1 NRLLLQDAYPGE
13 INNFRSRKPFHVVN
27 MALNLVHG
35 DNLAWQE
42 RKAESFTASPLH
54 CGSYTIKDEETGL
67 CGSYRTAKEYGEG
80 ISMGTAVAISGA
92 AVSPNMG
99 YHSSA
104 VITFLLTLFN
114 ARLGWWLGNPGKPG
128 SDTYYRSG
136 PLLSIRPL
144 LAEAFGLT
152 DDKNKYIYLS
162 DGGHFENLAFYEM
175 VLRRCHSIV
184 VSDGGADP
192 ECAFD
197 DLGGAI
203 RKIRIDLGVRITI
216 DKIMIFSRKSDD
228 KQKKYCAVGT
238 IHYSEVDGGGEEND
252 GTLIYIKPSICGGE
266 PADVFNYA
274 QTSKMFPHETTAD
287 QFFSE
292 SQFESYR
299 ALGDHAVQ
307 QMSEGWNQKGGLG
320 DWADHIKTGYLQ
332 LLPRKTEE

>member
-1 NRLLLQDAYPGE
+1 MAAKKGRIIHRLA
-13 INNFRSRKPFHVVN
+13 S
-27 MALNLVHG
+27 ALR
-35 DNLAWQE
+35 Q
-42 RKAESFTASPLH
+42 LH
-54 CGSYTIKDEETGL
+54 DQRQETGAR
-67 CGSYRTAKEYGEG
+67 GSYRKAKEYGGDDG
-80 ISMGTAVAISGA
+80 ISLGTAVAISGA

-114 ARLGWWLGNPGKPG
+114 ARLGWWLGNPGRPG
-128 SDTYYRSG
+128 SHTYHMSG
-136 PLLSIRPL
+136 PFFSIRPL

-175 VLRRCHSIV
+175 VLRRCHFIV

-197 DLGGAI
+197 DLGGAL

-216 DKIMIFSRKSDD
+216 DKIMIYSRKSD
-228 KQKKYCAVGT
+228 KQGKYCALGT
-238 IHYSEVDGGGEEND
+238 IYYSEVDGGGKENN
-252 GTLIYIKPSICGGE
+252 GTLIYIKPAICGGE

-274 QTSKMFPHETTAD
+274 QTNMMFPHESTAD

-299 ALGDHAVQ
+299 ALGDHAIQ
-307 QMSEGWNQKGGLG
+307 QMSDGWDPTGGLG
-320 DWADHIKTGYLQ
+320 DWADQIKTGYLQ
-332 LLPRKTEE
+332 LRPKERGIYEHGMMI